1 MKYFK
6 FNNEVYAYEDDDLE
20 DDLITS
26 KHIPMTDIEIDE
38 HINPSKYWSDE
49 KKYEL
54 YLKSLGPITRRQF
67 RRVLVINGYDLDVIR
82 AKISE
87 IPDSQTRQLTLIDWN
102 DADTFERLDTSLIMM
117 AEMMGM
123 SDDQVNAMWEQAL
136 AL

>member
-54 YLKSLGPITRRQF
+54 YLKSLGPLTRRQF
-67 RRVLVINGYDLDVIR
+67 TMILVLNGYDLD
-82 AKISE
+82 E
-87 IPDSQTRQLTLIDWN
+87 IKAQILAIENIQTRQLALVEWE
-102 DADTFERLDTSLIMM
+102 DANTFERTSSSLVMM
-117 AEMMGM
+117 VGLLQLNE
-123 SDDQVNAMWEQAL
+123 DQVNAMWEQAL
-136 AL
+136 TL